1 MTKGALIASLSKNQP
16 LRLSGNGNYNSS
28 ISNFE
33 IPKTSHAIHQS
44 ISVNK
49 SSDIG
54 TFKSARPSKT
64 TMNSQ
69 SATPSKMR

>member
-1 MTKGALIASLSKNQP
+1 M
-16 LRLSGNGNYNSS
+16 RLSGNVTNNSG
-28 ISNFE
+28 INNFE
-33 IPKTSHAIHQS
+33 IPKTAHSIHQS

-64 TMNSQ
+64 TMNS
-69 SATPSKMR
+69 